1 MAGSEE
7 RAAMN
12 KSDDYREK
20 AEECRRMAATVSTP
34 IDKAA
39 WLQLAAAWLE
49 LIREQTQTASERFD
63 AMERDRGTHQG
74 KSSAE
79 H

>member
-1 MAGSEE
+1 
-7 RAAMN
+7 MN

-20 AEECRRMAATVSTP
+20 AEECRRMAAAVRTP

-49 LIREQTQTASERFD
+49 LVRERTQTASERFD
-63 AMERDRGTHQG
+63 AMERDHGTHPG

>member
-1 MAGSEE
+1 
-7 RAAMN
+7 MN

-20 AEECRRMAATVSTP
+20 SEECRRMAATVSTP

-39 WLQLAAAWLE
+39 WLQLAAAWLG

-63 AMERDRGTHQG
+63 AMERDRGTHPG